1 MMKKMMILK
10 KKKKVIA
17 IVSKK
22 KKVID
27 SKEEEENDW
36 DSKEEEVVN
45 NSKKKKIT
53 HKMQFIDSY
62 RLMPSKLSDLADSL
76 FGIFNKECISCKKRK
91 KIIKMRFYW
100 I

>member
-1 MMKKMMILK
+1 MIEIVK
-10 KKKKVIA
+10 KKKLLI
-17 IVSKK
+17 IVKK
-22 KKVID
+22 RKQ
-27 SKEEEENDW
+27 S
-36 DSKEEEVVN
+36 
-45 NSKKKKIT
+45 

-62 RLMPSKLSDLADSL
+62 RLMLSKLSDLADSL